1 MPKEEKGI
9 KSAFELAME
18 RLKQEEPDAPDLTET
33 QKRELAAIDRETGA
47 KVAEQEIL
55 FRSRIQAASA
65 NRNLEEVE
73 KLRQELATEI
83 RRIRDRGETR
93 KEEVRRQA
101 S

>member
-1 MPKEEKGI
+1 MPEEEKGI

-18 RLKQEEPDAPDLTET
+18 RLKQAEPDEPGLSEK
-33 QKRELAAIDRETGA
+33 QKRELAEIDRETGA

-83 RRIRDRGETR
+83 RRIRERGESR